1 MTRPAIHPR
10 DVSAFLRRAYD
21 LPRRDADLMARQCL
35 RSREAA
41 VRFLPAPWV
50 DALHPGEHE
59 RGRPAVEGGAAWT
72 SKALDS
78 ASLPDPRDLL
88 EGVFVLVV
96 AYQVDGNVRYR
107 RRVYMQLQT
116 AQAAHARAVMRG
128 QNASLTLCR
137 LTPVYGLDGGTA

>member
-1 MTRPAIHPR
+1 MTRPTIHPR
-10 DVSAFLRRAYD
+10 DVSTFLRGAYE
-21 LPRRDADLMARQCL
+21 LPGRDADLLARQCL

-50 DALHPGEHE
+50 DALHRGEKE
-59 RGRPAVEGGAAWT
+59 RGRPAVSGGAAWNV
-72 SKALDS
+72 SPLDA

-96 AYQVDGNVRYR
+96 AFRAGGNVRYR

-116 AQAAHARAVMRG
+116 AQAAYSRAIMRG

-137 LTPVYGLDGGTA
+137 LAPVYGMDGGTA